1 MAASLAAAQGWGRGL
16 SLMARCAANTED
28 GRPCERIVKAAQ
40 RYCYSHDPGR
50 AAERRRNAS
59 KAARSRPSRDL
70 ANVKA
75 QLQEMADEV
84 LAGERDRA
92 VAAVA
97 GQLLNIKLRAIEV
110 ERKVKETDEL
120 AERIEALERTSEAG
134 GGRAKPW
141 GA

>member
-1 MAASLAAAQGWGRGL
+1 
-16 SLMARCAANTED
+16 MARCAGIKRD
-28 GRPCERIVKAAQ
+28 GGRCTVIVKGPDE
-40 RYCYSHDPGR
+40 YCYAHDPGR

-59 KAARSRPSRDL
+59 RAGRSKPSRDL

-75 QLQEMADEV
+75 QLQSLADEV
-84 LAGERDRA
+84 LAGEQDRSA
-92 VAAVA
+92 AAVA

-120 AERIEALERTSEAG
+120 AERIEALERAQE
-134 GGRAKPW
+134 GGRRW

>member
-1 MAASLAAAQGWGRGL
+1 
-16 SLMARCAANTED
+16 MARCAANTED

-50 AAERRRNAS
+50 ADERRRNAS

-75 QLQEMADEV
+75 QLQEMADKV
-84 LAGERDRA
+84 LAGEQDRSA
-92 VAAVA
+92 AAVA

-120 AERIEALERTSEAG
+120 EQRIEALERTSGSSAG
-134 GGRAKPW
+134 GGKAKPW